1 MSEIM
6 SWAEFNSLENLKN
19 LKAKMKNNSSERTNH
34 TMNITEVK
42 VRKISSEGQLK
53 AIVSIVINNCLAI
66 HEIKIIEGASRL
78 FVAMPSRKDENG
90 IFRDIIHPIDP
101 EARKEFEDVILDEY
115 YKYTELEKVLND
127 EEYKD

>member
-6 SWAEFNSLENLKN
+6 SWAEFNSLENLKKSTN
-19 LKAKMKNNSSERTNH
+19 ASKNISSERTNH

-42 VRKISSEGQLK
+42 VRKIFSEGQLK

-101 EARKEFEDVILDEY
+101 EARSEFEDVILDEY

-127 EEYKD
+127 EDYKN

>member
-1 MSEIM
+1 MSKIM

-19 LKAKMKNNSSERTNH
+19 STNASKSNSSERTNH
-34 TMNITEVK
+34 TMNITELK
-42 VRKISSEGQLK
+42 VRKIFSEGQLK

-101 EARKEFEDVILDEY
+101 EARSEFEDVILDEY

-127 EEYKD
+127 EDYKN

>member
-6 SWAEFNSLENLKN
+6 NWAEFNSLENLKN
-19 LKAKMKNNSSERTNH
+19 LKAKMKNNSWERTNH

-42 VRKISSEGQLK
+42 VRKIFSEGQLK

-115 YKYTELEKVLND
+115 YKYTELEKVLGD
-127 EEYKD
+127 EEYRD

>member
-1 MSEIM
+1 
-6 SWAEFNSLENLKN
+6 
-19 LKAKMKNNSSERTNH
+19 
-34 TMNITEVK
+34 MNITEVK
-42 VRKISSEGQLK
+42 VRKIFSEGQLK

-101 EARKEFEDVILDEY
+101 EARSEFEDVILDEY
-115 YKYTELEKVLND
+115 YKYTELEKVLTD
-127 EEYKD
+127 EDYEDYKN